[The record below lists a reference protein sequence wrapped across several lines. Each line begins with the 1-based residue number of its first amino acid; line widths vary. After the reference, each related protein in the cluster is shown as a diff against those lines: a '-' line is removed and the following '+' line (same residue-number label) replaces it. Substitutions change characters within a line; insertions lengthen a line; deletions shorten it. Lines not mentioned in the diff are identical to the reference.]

1 MSEPRGIAGLI
12 DRPMP
17 DLTLPSTH
25 GPFALRG
32 HVGVRPMVLFF
43 YVRNGT
49 AT

>member
-1 MSEPRGIAGLI
+1 MTELI
-12 DRPMP
+12 DQPLP
-17 DLTLPSTH
+17 DLTFPSTH
-25 GPFALRG
+25 GDFALRG